1 MFDPREDTDP
11 EGKILAMLLQ
21 KSLVPVETKDPLGE
35 TENTQTICT
44 ASKCFL
50 AVISNIFLIAGLE
63 LAHKLAE
70 LEQVWIYLQV

>member
-1 MFDPREDTDP
+1 MFDRREDTDP

-35 TENTQTICT
+35 TENTQT
-44 ASKCFL
+44 ASKCSL

-63 LAHKLAE
+63 LAHKLVE
-70 LEQVWIYLQV
+70 LEQVRIYWQV

>member
-1 MFDPREDTDP
+1 MFDPREDTAP

-44 ASKCFL
+44 ASKCSL
-50 AVISNIFLIAGLE
+50 AVISNGFLIAGRE

-70 LEQVWIYLQV
+70 LKQVRIYLQV